1 MTYYIVNKSNCKVK
15 VCSGKE
21 EFISYIASFNCKV
34 GKEKRNLLLENI
46 AMNKNDKKLKY
57 DFYYSKNV
65 LIPRQYMVCD
75 ESGRIIDPRL
85 YENEIIN
92 YQVNSLSQARKQYST
107 CEITAVSTN
116 TKAEVKPI
124 ARCGNKFRHY
134 FRCPK
139 TTNEKRYNA
148 IPEHK
153 QFIRGKRKVSHISPA
168 WDDYYV
174 HTEKNWKRLKVRKQ
188 YMKNTKFNVL

>member
-21 EFISYIASFNCKV
+21 ELISYIASFNCKV

-65 LIPRQYMVCD
+65 LIPRKYIVYD

-85 YENEIIN
+85 FKDEIFYYKADTSN
-92 YQVNSLSQARKQYST
+92 KTWNQNST
-107 CEITAVSTN
+107 CEITIVSTN

-148 IPEHK
+148 IPEYKHYV
-153 QFIRGKRKVSHISPA
+153 RGRRKVSHLPTA
-168 WDDYYV
+168 WDDYFV

-188 YMKNTKFNVL
+188 YMKNRLNVL

>member
-1 MTYYIVNKSNCKVK
+1 MIMKYYVVNRSNCKVK
-15 VCSGKE
+15 VCNGKE
-21 EFISYIASFNCKV
+21 ELISYIASFNCKV
-34 GKEKRNLLLENI
+34 GKEKRNLLFENI

-65 LIPRQYMVCD
+65 LIPREYIVYD

-85 YENEIIN
+85 YRDKILN
-92 YQVNSLSQARKQYST
+92 YKANTLNQTRIRYST
-107 CEITAVSTN
+107 CEITTVLTN
-116 TKAEVKPI
+116 TKVEVKSI

-134 FRCPK
+134 FRYPK

-148 IPEHK
+148 IPEYK

-174 HTEKNWKRLKVRKQ
+174 HTEKNWKRLKIRKQ
-188 YMKNTKFNVL
+188 YMKKQGV